1 MALVLPEGGG
11 WILLM
16 TAYTS
21 WFIPLCI
28 GVSFIFAVTVVI
40 LTIAIL
46 AFRARVTKKY
56 DRGNLSG

>member
-1 MALVLPEGGG
+1 MPGYLLEGGG

-16 TAYTS
+16 TAYTH

-40 LTIAIL
+40 LTIATLI
-46 AFRARVTKKY
+46 FRARVNKKY
-56 DRGNLSG
+56 DRGKFSG